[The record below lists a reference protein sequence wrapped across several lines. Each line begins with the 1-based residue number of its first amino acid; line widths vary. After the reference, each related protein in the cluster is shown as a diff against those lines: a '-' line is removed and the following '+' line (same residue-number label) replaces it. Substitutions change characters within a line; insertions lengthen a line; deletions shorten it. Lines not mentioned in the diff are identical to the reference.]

1 MNGFMDNLNYGV
13 IGNGRSAALISERG
27 SIDWCCLPDFD
38 STSVF
43 AKILDN
49 QIGGFCSIEVDDS
62 YRVNQRYL
70 KRTNILCT
78 TFRNGKDSFE
88 VLDFMPRYRTE
99 DNNYFTPP
107 EIYRYIRVLEGEPKI
122 VIRYEPHLNY
132 AMSETFHKIN
142 ETYLKTYSDDPSYES
157 LYLYSSLPFSNLINR
172 LPVSLIGEN
181 FLLITYHQK
190 IIEIDLQRV
199 YMEYQRTKVYWLNWV
214 NRSKQYVVYNEQI
227 TRSLLV
233 LKMMSY
239 QRTGAILAAITT
251 SLPETIHETRNW
263 DYRFCWLRDAS
274 MTIQT
279 LIDLGHLSS
288 ARRFITF
295 IKNIIK
301 TKTDNFQIMYGIR
314 GERELTETFLEHL
327 SGYEGSLPI
336 RIGNAAYRQSQ
347 HDIYGFLMDVIYQ
360 YFRFFSG
367 TLDETEEIWSITKR
381 IAKIVEDIWQYPDNG
396 IWEFR
401 GEQKHFVFSKVLC
414 WVAMDRAVKIA
425 VLLNKQEYLEQW
437 EAAAD
442 AIKADIHTN
451 GWNKNKEAFTQY
463 YGGDEMD
470 ASVLQMETYGFIEGT
485 DPLYAKTVEAI
496 KKDLFRDGLMYRY
509 RNPDDFGIP
518 SSSFTICT
526 FWLINS
532 LYKTGNIEEARSVF
546 EDILKYSNHVGLYS
560 EDLDFKSKRL
570 LGNFPQA
577 YSHLALIQTARL
589 FSEPKTS
596 VKFVKP

>member
-1 MNGFMDNLNYGV
+1 MSNLNYGV
-13 IGNGRSAALISERG
+13 IGNGRSAALISDKG

-38 STSVF
+38 SPSIF
-43 AKILDN
+43 AKLLDTR
-49 QIGGFCSIEVDDS
+49 IGGYCSFEVDSDYVIS
-62 YRVNQRYL
+62 QRYL

-78 TFRNGKDSFE
+78 TFHNGEDAFE
-88 VLDFMPRYRTE
+88 VLDFMPRYKTE

-107 EIYRYIRVLEGEPKI
+107 EIYRYIRVLSGQPQI
-122 VIRYEPHLNY
+122 VVRYEPQMNY
-132 AMSETFHKIN
+132 AMNETFHKTFESYI
-142 ETYLKTYSDDPSYES
+142 KTYCENPSYES
-157 LYLYSSLPFSNLINR
+157 LFLYSSLPFSSIIYGQ
-172 LPVSLIGEN
+172 PVTLTGEN
-181 FLLITYHQK
+181 FILISYNQK
-190 IIEIDLQRV
+190 IIDIDLQRV
-199 YMEYQRTKVYWLNWV
+199 YMEYQRTKVYWINWV

-227 TRSLLV
+227 VRSLLV

-239 QRTGAILAAITT
+239 QRTGAILAAVTT

-301 TKTDNFQIMYGIR
+301 TKADNFQIMYGIR
-314 GERELTETFLEHL
+314 GERELTEKFLEHL
-327 SGYEGSLPI
+327 SGYENSLPV
-336 RIGNAAYRQSQ
+336 RVGNAAYRQAQ

-381 IAKIVEDIWQYPDNG
+381 ITRVVEEIWQQPDNG

-425 VLLNKQEYLEQW
+425 NILNKTEYIESW
-437 EAAAD
+437 NSIAT
-442 AIKADIHTN
+442 AIREDIYTN
-451 GWNKNKEAFTQY
+451 GWNSEKKAFTQY
-463 YGGDEMD
+463 YGSNEMD
-470 ASVLQMETYGFIEGT
+470 ASVLQMEAYGFIEGT
-485 DPLYAKTVEAI
+485 DPKYAQTVQAI
-496 KKDLFRDGLMYRY
+496 KNDLYRDGLMYRY
-509 RNPDDFGIP
+509 RNQDDFGIP
-518 SSSFTICT
+518 TSSFTICT

-532 LYKTGNIEEARSVF
+532 LYKTGNVDEAKEIFEE
-546 EDILKYSNHVGLYS
+546 ILKYSNHLGLYS
-560 EDLDFKSKRL
+560 EDLDFRTKRL

-589 FSEPKTS
+589 FSEPKMA
-596 VKFVKP
+596 VKFIKP

>member
-1 MNGFMDNLNYGV
+1 MDNLNYGV
-13 IGNGRSAALISERG
+13 IGNGRSAALISEKG

-38 STSVF
+38 SPSVF
-43 AKILDN
+43 ARILDN
-49 QIGGFCSIEVDDS
+49 RIGGYCSFEVDDS
-62 YRVNQRYL
+62 YNISQRYL

-78 TFRNGKDSFE
+78 TFRNGEDAFE

-107 EIYRYIRVLEGEPKI
+107 EIYRYIRVLQGQPKV
-122 VIRYEPHLNY
+122 VIRYDPHMNY
-132 AMSETFHKIN
+132 AMSDTFHKMS
-142 ETYLKTYSDDPSYES
+142 ETYIKTYSEEPSYES
-157 LYLYSSLPFSNLINR
+157 LFLYSSLPFSSIIYGQ
-172 LPVSLIGEN
+172 PVTLIGEN
-181 FLLITYHQK
+181 FLLISYNQK

-214 NRSKQYVVYNEQI
+214 NRSKQYVVYNDQI

-301 TKTDNFQIMYGIR
+301 TKTDDFQIMYGIR

-327 SGYEGSLPI
+327 SGYENSQPV
-336 RIGNAAYRQSQ
+336 RIGNAAYRQAQ

-381 IAKIVEDIWQYPDNG
+381 ITRVVTDIWKQPDNG

-425 VLLNKQEYLEQW
+425 VLLNRQEYIEQW
-437 EAAAD
+437 ETEAK
-442 AIKADIHTN
+442 AIKDDIHTH
-451 GWNKNKEAFTQY
+451 GWNPGKEAFTQY
-463 YGGDEMD
+463 YGGTEMD

-485 DPLYAKTVEAI
+485 EPRYVKTVQAI
-496 KKDLFRDGLMYRY
+496 KQELFKDGLMYRY
-509 RNPDDFGIP
+509 RNPDDFGVP

-532 LYKTGNIEEARSVF
+532 LYKTGNVDEAKDIF
-546 EDILKYSNHVGLYS
+546 DDILKYSNHLGLYS
-560 EDLDFKSKRL
+560 EDLDFRTKRL

-589 FSEPKTS
+589 FSEPRS
-596 VKFVKP
+596 AVKFIKP

>member
-1 MNGFMDNLNYGV
+1 MKNLNYGM
-13 IGNGRSAALISERG
+13 IGNGRSAALISDRG

-38 STSVF
+38 SPSVF
-43 AKILDN
+43 AKLLDEK
-49 QIGGFCSIEVDDS
+49 IGGYCSFEVDNS
-62 YRVNQRYL
+62 FTINQRYL

-78 TFRNGKDSFE
+78 TFRNGKDAFE
-88 VLDFMPRYRTE
+88 VLDFMPRYKTE
-99 DNNYFTPP
+99 DSNYFTPP
-107 EIYRYIRVLEGEPKI
+107 EIYRYIRVLEGAPTI
-122 VIRYEPHLNY
+122 TIRYEPHLNY
-132 AMSETFHKIN
+132 AMSETFHSVN
-142 ETYLKTYSDDPSYES
+142 ETYVKTYSNDPSYES
-157 LYLYSSLPFSNLINR
+157 LFLYSSLPFSSIIHGH
-172 LPVSLIGEN
+172 PITLIGEN
-181 FLLITYHQK
+181 FVLITYHQK

-214 NRSKQYVVYNEQI
+214 NRSKQYVVFNEQI

-251 SLPETIHETRNW
+251 SLPETILETRNW

-327 SGYEGSLPI
+327 SGYEGSLPV

-381 IAKIVEDIWQYPDNG
+381 IARIVDEIWQLPDNG

-425 VLLNKQEYLEQW
+425 VLLNKTEYIDQW
-437 EAAAD
+437 EASAKM
-442 AIKADIHTN
+442 IRADIHQN
-451 GWNKNKEAFTQY
+451 GWNKEKEAYTQY
-463 YGGDEMD
+463 YGGTEMD
-470 ASVLQMETYGFIEGT
+470 ASVLQMETYGFIEGK
-485 DPLYAKTVEAI
+485 DPRYCNTVAAI
-496 KKDLFRDGLMYRY
+496 KKDLYHDGLMFRY
-509 RNPDDFGIP
+509 RNPDDFGVP

-532 LYKTGNIEEARSVF
+532 LYKTGNEEEARTVF

-560 EDLDFKSKRL
+560 EDLDFKTKRL

-589 FSEPKTS
+589 FSEPKTA

>member
-1 MNGFMDNLNYGV
+1 MNNLNYGV

-38 STSVF
+38 SPSVF
-43 AKILDN
+43 AKLLDKK
-49 QIGGFCSIEVDDS
+49 IGGYCSIEVDSS
-62 YRVNQRYL
+62 YTVNQRYL
-70 KRTNILCT
+70 KRTNILST
-78 TFRNGKDSFE
+78 IFRNGKDSFE
-88 VLDFMPRYRTE
+88 VLDFMPRYKTE
-99 DNNYFTPP
+99 NNNYFTPP
-107 EIYRYIRVLEGEPKI
+107 EIYRYIRVLEGEPTITIK
-122 VIRYEPHLNY
+122 YQPQLNY
-132 AMSETFHKIN
+132 AMSQTFHKIN
-142 ETYLKTYSDDPSYES
+142 ENYIKTYSDDPSYES
-157 LYLYSSLPFSNLINR
+157 LFLYSTLPFNSLIQGH
-172 LPVSLIGEN
+172 PISLIGEN
-181 FLLITYHQK
+181 FILISYHQK

-214 NRSKQYVVYNEQI
+214 NRSKQYIIYNDQI

-233 LKMMSY
+233 LKLMSY

-251 SLPETIHETRNW
+251 SLPETILETRNW

-301 TKTDNFQIMYGIR
+301 TKTDSFQIMYGIR

-327 SGYEGSLPI
+327 SGYEDSLPV

-347 HDIYGFLMDVIYQ
+347 HDIFGFLMDVIYQ
-360 YFRFFSG
+360 YYRFFSG

-381 IAKIVEDIWQYPDNG
+381 IARIVSEIWQYPDNG

-425 VLLNKQEYLEQW
+425 TILNKQEYIEPWDKIALTIRE
-437 EAAAD
+437 
-442 AIKADIHTN
+442 DINTK
-451 GWNKNKEAFTQY
+451 GWSEERQAFSQY
-463 YGGDEMD
+463 YGGTEMD
-470 ASVLQMETYGFIEGT
+470 ASVLQMEAYGFIDGT
-485 DPLYAKTVEAI
+485 DPRYCSTVKAI
-496 KKDLFRDGLMYRY
+496 KDELFRDGLMYRY
-509 RNPDDFGIP
+509 RNPDDFGVP
-518 SSSFTICT
+518 TSSFTICT
-526 FWLINS
+526 FWLING
-532 LYKTGNIEEARSVF
+532 LYKTGNVEEAKSVF
-546 EDILKYSNHVGLYS
+546 ENLLKYSNHVGLYS
-560 EDLDFKSKRL
+560 EDLDFKTKRL

-589 FSEPKTS
+589 FSEPKAS
-596 VKFVKP
+596 VTFIKP

>member
-1 MNGFMDNLNYGV
+1 MNNLNYGV
-13 IGNGRSAALISERG
+13 IGNGRSAALISDRG
-27 SIDWCCLPDFD
+27 SIDWCCMPDFD
-38 STSVF
+38 SPSVF
-43 AKILDN
+43 AKILDDK
-49 QIGGFCSIEVDDS
+49 IGGYCSFEVDNT
-62 YRVNQRYL
+62 YTIVQRYI

-78 TFRNGKDSFE
+78 TFRNGKDTFE
-88 VLDFMPRYRTE
+88 VLDFMPRYKTE

-107 EIYRYIRVLEGEPKI
+107 EIYRYIRVLEGEPTV
-122 VIRYEPHLNY
+122 VIHYEPHLNY
-132 AMSETFHKIN
+132 ARSETIHSVS
-142 ETYLKTYSDDPSYES
+142 ETYVKSYSEDPAYES
-157 LYLYSSLPFSNLINR
+157 LFLYSSLPFSSIIQGH
-172 LPVSLIGEN
+172 PVTLIGEN
-181 FLLITYHQK
+181 FILLSYHQK
-190 IIEIDLQRV
+190 VIEIDLQRV

-214 NRSKQYVVYNEQI
+214 NRSKQYVVYNDQI

-233 LKMMSY
+233 LKLMSY

-251 SLPETIHETRNW
+251 SLPETLHETRNW

-301 TKTDNFQIMYGIR
+301 TKTDTFQIMYGIR

-327 SGYEGSLPI
+327 EGYEGSQPV

-381 IAKIVEDIWQYPDNG
+381 IARVVEQIWQLPDNG

-425 VLLNKQEYLEQW
+425 GLIKKGEYINQW
-437 EAAAD
+437 D
-442 AIKADIHTN
+442 AVASAIREDIYNN
-451 GWNKNKEAFTQY
+451 GWNEEKQAYTQY
-463 YGGDEMD
+463 YGGIETD

-485 DPLYAKTVEAI
+485 DPRYCKTVTAI
-496 KKDLFRDGLMYRY
+496 KNDLYREGLMYRY
-509 RNPDDFGIP
+509 RNSDDFGVP
-518 SSSFTICT
+518 TSSFTICT

-532 LYKTGNIEEARSVF
+532 LYKTGNEEEAREVF
-546 EDILKYSNHVGLYS
+546 EQILKYSNHLGLYS
-560 EDLDFKSKRL
+560 EDLDFKTKRL

-589 FSEPKTS
+589 FSDPKPS
-596 VKFVKP
+596 VYFVKP

>member
-1 MNGFMDNLNYGV
+1 MNNLNYGV
-13 IGNGRSAALISERG
+13 IGNGRSAALISDRG

-38 STSVF
+38 SPSVF
-43 AKILDN
+43 AKLLDN
-49 QIGGFCSIEVDDS
+49 KIGGYCSFEVDNS
-62 YRVNQRYL
+62 YTINQRYL

-88 VLDFMPRYRTE
+88 VMDFMPRYKTE
-99 DNNYFTPP
+99 DSNYFTPP
-107 EIYRYIRVLEGEPKI
+107 EIYRYIRVLEGEPTI
-122 VIRYEPHLNY
+122 VVKYEPHLNY
-132 AMSETFHKIN
+132 AMSETFHSVS
-142 ETYLKTYSDDPSYES
+142 ETYIKTYSIDPSYES
-157 LYLYSSLPFSNLINR
+157 LFLYSSLPFSSII
-172 LPVSLIGEN
+172 PGHPITLIGEN

-190 IIEIDLQRV
+190 IIDIDLQRV

-214 NRSKQYVVYNEQI
+214 NRSKQYVIYNDQI

-233 LKMMSY
+233 LKLMSY

-251 SLPETIHETRNW
+251 SIPETIHETRNW

-301 TKTDNFQIMYGIR
+301 TKTDTFQIMYGIR
-314 GERELTETFLEHL
+314 GERDLTETFLEHL
-327 SGYEGSLPI
+327 TGYEDSLPV

-381 IAKIVEDIWQYPDNG
+381 IARIVEEIWQLPDNG

-401 GEQKHFVFSKVLC
+401 GEQKHFVFSKVFC

-425 VLLNKQEYLEQW
+425 VLLNKQEYIDQW
-437 EAAAD
+437 DAAAK
-442 AIKADIHTN
+442 AIRDDIYHN
-451 GWNKNKEAFTQY
+451 GWNKEKEAYTQY
-463 YGGDEMD
+463 YGGAEMD

-485 DPLYAKTVEAI
+485 DPRYCKTVSAI
-496 KKDLFRDGLMYRY
+496 KEDLYRDGLMYRY
-509 RNPDDFGIP
+509 RNPDDFGVP
-518 SSSFTICT
+518 TSSFTICT

-532 LYKTGNIEEARSVF
+532 LFKTGNVDEARKVF

-560 EDLDFKSKRL
+560 EDLDFKTKRL

-589 FSEPKTS
+589 FSEPKTA
-596 VKFVKP
+596 VKFIKP

>member
-1 MNGFMDNLNYGV
+1 MDNLNYGV
-13 IGNGRSAALISERG
+13 IGNGRSAALISEKG

-38 STSVF
+38 SPSVF
-43 AKILDN
+43 ARILDDR
-49 QIGGFCSIEVDDS
+49 IGGYCSFEVDDS
-62 YRVNQRYL
+62 YRISQRYL

-78 TFRNGKDSFE
+78 TFRNGDDAFE
-88 VLDFMPRYRTE
+88 VLDFMPRYKTE

-107 EIYRYIRVLEGEPKI
+107 EIYRYIRVLQGQPQI
-122 VIRYEPHLNY
+122 VIRYEPHINY
-132 AMSETFHKIN
+132 AMSDTFHKIS
-142 ETYLKTYSDDPSYES
+142 ETYIKTYAEDPSYES
-157 LYLYSSLPFSNLINR
+157 LFLYSSLPFSSIIYGQPIALE
-172 LPVSLIGEN
+172 GEN
-181 FLLITYHQK
+181 FILISYNQK
-190 IIEIDLQRV
+190 IIDIDLQRV

-214 NRSKQYVVYNEQI
+214 NRSKQYIVYNDQI

-233 LKMMSY
+233 LKLMSY

-251 SLPETIHETRNW
+251 SLPETINETRNW

-327 SGYEGSLPI
+327 SGYENSQPV
-336 RIGNAAYRQSQ
+336 RVGNAAYRQAQ

-381 IAKIVEDIWQYPDNG
+381 IARVVTEIWQQPDNG

-425 VLLNKQEYLEQW
+425 QLLNKQEYIEPW
-437 EAAAD
+437 EVVAKV
-442 AIKADIHTN
+442 IKDDIYAN
-451 GWNKNKEAFTQY
+451 GWNAEKEAFTQY
-463 YGGDEMD
+463 YGGSEMD

-485 DPLYAKTVEAI
+485 DPLYVKTVKAI
-496 KKDLFRDGLMYRY
+496 KQDLYKDGLMYRY
-509 RNPDDFGIP
+509 RNHDDFGIP
-518 SSSFTICT
+518 TSSFTICT

-532 LYKTGNIEEARSVF
+532 LYKTGNVDEAKDIF

-560 EDLDFKSKRL
+560 EDLDFRTKRL

-589 FSEPKTS
+589 FSEPRS
-596 VKFVKP
+596 AVKFVKP

>member
-1 MNGFMDNLNYGV
+1 MNNLNYGV

-38 STSVF
+38 SPSVF
-43 AKILDN
+43 ARLLDN
-49 QIGGFCSIEVDDS
+49 KIGGYCSFEVDES
-62 YRVNQRYL
+62 YTVSQRYL
-70 KRTNILCT
+70 KRTNVLSTI
-78 TFRNGKDSFE
+78 FRNGNAAFE
-88 VLDFMPRYRTE
+88 VLDFMPRYKTE

-107 EIYRYIRVLEGEPKI
+107 EIYRYIRVLEGEPSV
-122 VIRYEPHLNY
+122 VIKYEPHLNY
-132 AMSETFHKIN
+132 AMSDTFHCIKDNYI
-142 ETYLKTYSDDPSYES
+142 KTYSDDPAYES
-157 LYLYSSLPFSNLINR
+157 LFLYSTLPFNSLLNGYPVNLT
-172 LPVSLIGEN
+172 GEN
-181 FLLITYHQK
+181 FILISYHQK

-214 NRSKQYVVYNEQI
+214 NRSKQYQVYNEYI

-233 LKMMSY
+233 LKLMSY

-251 SLPETIHETRNW
+251 SLPETILETRNW

-327 SGYEGSLPI
+327 AGYEGSLPV

-360 YFRFFSG
+360 YYRFFSG

-381 IAKIVEDIWQYPDNG
+381 MARIVTELWQLPDNG

-401 GEQKHFVFSKVLC
+401 GEQRHFVFSKVLC

-425 VLLNKQEYLEQW
+425 GILNKQEYIEEW
-437 EAAAD
+437 EITAKT
-442 AIKADIHTN
+442 IREDIYN
-451 GWNKNKEAFTQY
+451 KGWSEAKQSYAQY
-463 YGGDEMD
+463 YGGDELD
-470 ASVLQMETYGFIEGT
+470 ASILQMEAYGFIDGT
-485 DPLYAKTVEAI
+485 DPRYCKTVEAI
-496 KKDLFRDGLMYRY
+496 KKELYRDGLMYRY
-509 RNPDDFGIP
+509 RNPDDFGVP
-518 SSSFTICT
+518 TSSFTICT
-526 FWLINS
+526 FWLING
-532 LYKTGNIEEARSVF
+532 LYKIGNVDEARTVF
-546 EDILKYSNHVGLYS
+546 EKLLKYSNHVGLYS
-560 EDLDFKSKRL
+560 EDLDFRTKRL

-589 FSEPKTS
+589 FSEPRTA
-596 VKFVKP
+596 VRFIKP

>member
-1 MNGFMDNLNYGV
+1 MDNLNYGV
-13 IGNGRSAALISERG
+13 IGNGRSAALISVNG

-38 STSVF
+38 SPSVF
-43 AKILDN
+43 GKLLDN
-49 QIGGFCSIEVDDS
+49 EIGGCCAFEVDES
-62 YRVNQRYL
+62 YSIHQRYL
-70 KRTNILCT
+70 KRTNILST
-78 TFRNGKDSFE
+78 VFKNGKDAFE
-88 VLDFMPRYRTE
+88 VLDFMPRYKTE

-107 EIYRYIRVLEGEPKI
+107 EIYRYIRVLEGDPVVVVK
-122 VIRYEPHLNY
+122 YQPHLNY
-132 AMSETFHKIN
+132 ALSKTFHSIHDN
-142 ETYLKTYSDDPSYES
+142 YIKTYSDDPSYES
-157 LYLYSSLPFSNLINR
+157 LFVLFILPFSAIVNGS
-172 LPVSLIGEN
+172 PVKLSAEN
-181 FLLITYHQK
+181 FILISYHQK
-190 IIEIDLQRV
+190 IIDIDLPRV

-214 NRSKQYVVYNEQI
+214 NRSKQYELYNEQI
-227 TRSLLV
+227 IRSLLV
-233 LKMMSY
+233 LKLMSY
-239 QRTGAILAAITT
+239 QRTGAILAAVTT
-251 SLPETIHETRNW
+251 SLPETIQETRNW

-288 ARRFITF
+288 ARRFINF

-327 SGYEGSLPI
+327 AGYENSLPV
-336 RIGNAAYRQSQ
+336 RVGNAAYRQSQ

-381 IAKIVEDIWQYPDNG
+381 IARIVTDIWHLPDNG

-425 VLLNKQEYLEQW
+425 ELLNKTEYIDTW
-437 EAAAD
+437 ESAAKT
-442 AIKADIHTN
+442 IRKDIHEL
-451 GWNKNKEAFTQY
+451 GWNEEKQSFTQY
-463 YGGDEMD
+463 YGGKEMD

-485 DPLYAKTVEAI
+485 DPRYCKTVAAI
-496 KKDLFRDGLMYRY
+496 KKELYRDGLMYRY
-509 RNPDDFGIP
+509 RNPDDFGVP
-518 SSSFTICT
+518 TSSFTICT

-532 LYKTGNIEEARSVF
+532 LYKTGSIDEARQIF
-546 EDILKYSNHVGLYS
+546 EEILKYSNHVGLYS
-560 EDLDFKSKRL
+560 EDLDFRTKRL

-589 FSEPKTS
+589 FSEPKS
-596 VKFVKP
+596 AVKFIKP

>member
-1 MNGFMDNLNYGV
+1 MNNLNYGV

-38 STSVF
+38 SPSVF
-43 AKILDN
+43 AKLLDN
-49 QIGGFCSIEVDDS
+49 DIGGSCYFEVDDS
-62 YRVNQRYL
+62 YSITQRYL
-70 KRTNILCT
+70 KRTNILST
-78 TFRNGKDSFE
+78 IFKNGKDSFE
-88 VLDFMPRYRTE
+88 VLDFMPRYKTE

-107 EIYRYIRVLEGEPKI
+107 EIYRYIRVIEGEPTIIIK
-122 VIRYEPHLNY
+122 YKPHLNY
-132 AMSETFHKIN
+132 AKSETLHIISQS
-142 ETYLKTYSDDPSYES
+142 YIKTYSEDPAYES
-157 LYLYSSLPFSNLINR
+157 LFVYSSLPFASILNSEPVNLM
-172 LPVSLIGEN
+172 GEN
-181 FLLITYHQK
+181 FILISYHQK
-190 IIEIDLQRV
+190 IIEIDLARV

-214 NRSKQYVVYNEQI
+214 NRSKQYVIYNEQI

-233 LKMMSY
+233 LKLMSY
-239 QRTGAILAAITT
+239 QRTGAILAAVTT
-251 SLPETIHETRNW
+251 SLPETIGETRNW

-279 LIDLGHLSS
+279 LIDLGHLTS

-314 GERELTETFLEHL
+314 GERDLTETFLEHL
-327 SGYEGSLPI
+327 AGYENSLPV
-336 RIGNAAYRQSQ
+336 RVGNAAYRQSQ

-360 YFRFFSG
+360 YYRFFSG

-381 IAKIVEDIWQYPDNG
+381 IAKIVSDIWLLADNG

-401 GEQKHFVFSKVLC
+401 GEQRHFVFSKVLC

-425 VLLNKQEYLEQW
+425 GILNKTEYIQGW
-437 EAAAD
+437 EETGN
-442 AIKADIHTN
+442 AIREDIHQK
-451 GWNKNKEAFTQY
+451 GWSEEKQSFTQY
-463 YGGDEMD
+463 YGGTEMD
-470 ASVLQMETYGFIEGT
+470 ASVLQMETYGFIDGM
-485 DPLYAKTVEAI
+485 DPRYRKTVQAI
-496 KKDLFRDGLMYRY
+496 KDELYRDGLMYRY

-518 SSSFTICT
+518 TSSFTICT

-532 LYKTGNIEEARSVF
+532 LFKTGHEDEAKTIF
-546 EDILKYSNHVGLYS
+546 DDLLKYSNHLGLYS
-560 EDLDFKSKRL
+560 EDLDFRNRRL

-589 FSEPKTS
+589 FSDPKSS

>member
-1 MNGFMDNLNYGV
+1 MDNLNYGV
-13 IGNGRSAALISERG
+13 IGNGRSAALISEKG

-38 STSVF
+38 SPSVF
-43 AKILDN
+43 ARILDN
-49 QIGGFCSIEVDDS
+49 RIGGYCSFEVDDS
-62 YRVNQRYL
+62 YNISQRYL

-78 TFRNGKDSFE
+78 TFRNGEDAFE

-107 EIYRYIRVLEGEPKI
+107 EIYRYIRVLQGQPKV
-122 VIRYEPHLNY
+122 VIRYDPHMNY
-132 AMSETFHKIN
+132 AMSDTFHKMS
-142 ETYLKTYSDDPSYES
+142 ETYIKTYSEEPSYES
-157 LYLYSSLPFSNLINR
+157 LFLYSSLPFSSIIYGQ
-172 LPVSLIGEN
+172 PVTLIGEN
-181 FLLITYHQK
+181 FLLISYNQK

-214 NRSKQYVVYNEQI
+214 NRSKQYVVYNDQI

-301 TKTDNFQIMYGIR
+301 TKTDDFQIMYGIR

-327 SGYEGSLPI
+327 SGYENSQPV
-336 RIGNAAYRQSQ
+336 RIGNAAYRQAQ

-381 IAKIVEDIWQYPDNG
+381 ITRVVTDIWKQPDNG

-425 VLLNKQEYLEQW
+425 VLLNRHEYIEQW
-437 EAAAD
+437 ETEAK
-442 AIKADIHTN
+442 AIKDDIHTH
-451 GWNKNKEAFTQY
+451 GWNPGKEAFTQY
-463 YGGDEMD
+463 YGGTEMD

-485 DPLYAKTVEAI
+485 EPRYVKTVQAI
-496 KKDLFRDGLMYRY
+496 KQELFKDGLMYRY
-509 RNPDDFGIP
+509 RNPDDFGVP

-532 LYKTGNIEEARSVF
+532 LYKTGNVDEAKDIF
-546 EDILKYSNHVGLYS
+546 DDILKYSNHLGLYS
-560 EDLDFKSKRL
+560 EDLDFRTKRL

-589 FSEPKTS
+589 FSEPRS
-596 VKFVKP
+596 AVKFIKP